1 MANVENPY
9 NTTLQNNLVV
19 TSGINVVDLV
29 TINFIATSNPIGGTM
44 TISPTQVQ
52 IQRGTSLNDNNIVLN
67 IVRPDIRIFYYV
79 KISKNSGSDSIYDY
93 NTFLDYKFFEDE
105 TLCYFYDVEIGKRY
119 YVSIIGTKYNAET
132 SGYYEFSEEYSFEY
146 ITENPKN
153 DIIVQR
159 NMNLEYSYNYTDPS
173 CTIKYYVIR
182 LNNNDGSHYESNGYF
197 RLTIPIGY
205 KIVDA
210 VINNMSYGFT
220 EAAGSS
226 YGIEILAI
234 RETSNKKEIDMNL
247 TGDGTTNEHI
257 ALQISKI

>member
-9 NTTLQNNLVV
+9 NTTLQNSLVV
-19 TSGINVVDLV
+19 TSRINVVDLV
-29 TINFIATSNPIGGTM
+29 TINFIASSNPIGGTM

-67 IVRPDIRIFYYV
+67 IVRPDIKIFYRV
-79 KISKNSGSDSIYDY
+79 EISKDSGSDSIYDY

-105 TLCYFYDVEIGKRY
+105 TLCYFYDVQIGKRY
-119 YVSIIGTKYNAET
+119 YIAIIGTEYNTET
-132 SGYYEFSEEYSFEY
+132 HGYYEFSEEYSFEY
-146 ITENPKN
+146 IADNPEN

-159 NMNLEYSYNYTDPS
+159 DMNPEYSYNSTDPS

-182 LNNNDGSHYESNGYF
+182 RYNDDGSVYESDGYF

-205 KIVDA
+205 KISDA
-210 VINNMSYGFT
+210 YINNMSYGFT
-220 EAAGSS
+220 EDAEYN

-247 TGDGTTNEHI
+247 TGDGVINEHI
-257 ALQISKI
+257 ALQISKV